1 MRLYELLEGL
11 QNKFQADLNCLLLT
25 LKASNIQ
32 EIPTPMLVRKI
43 NDLGYSITVNNL
55 VNIAKDYPMIA
66 SADGQQVSIA
76 GDDQPQDDG
85 SIDSEIEDREM
96 TDGEADEMTVNDM
109 AKKGMQQ

>member
-11 QNKFQADLNCLLLT
+11 QNKFQADLNSLLLT

-32 EIPTPMLVRKI
+32 EIPTAMLVRKI

-55 VNIAKDYPMIA
+55 VNIANDYPMIA
-66 SADGQQVSIA
+66 SADSQQVSIA
-76 GDDQPQDDG
+76 GDDQPQD
-85 SIDSEIEDREM
+85 SSLDSEVASRDM